1 LLWVLFAHTAANV
14 VLCDSDA
21 SNSPNR
27 FCVKK
32 ANAHPHLPIR
42 PESTTDAPQ
51 ATKEKAMAT
60 LELKTLRCIRRKDL
74 TGKDE
79 PRIKV
84 DGDPVWNGV
93 VAKDGSVAIDVTAA
107 FDGEVSV
114 IAEEMNN
121 TKPKQI
127 GAAVLVRESGN
138 PKFLTFKTSG
148 AWYEVDFEVTA

>member
-1 LLWVLFAHTAANV
+1 
-14 VLCDSDA
+14 
-21 SNSPNR
+21 
-27 FCVKK
+27 
-32 ANAHPHLPIR
+32 
-42 PESTTDAPQ
+42 
-51 ATKEKAMAT
+51 MAT
-60 LELKTLRCIRRKDL
+60 LELKRLNCIRKQDI

-93 VAKDGSVAIDVTAA
+93 VATDGSVTIGVSAPFED
-107 FDGEVSV
+107 EVSV

-148 AWYEVDFEVTA
+148 AWYEVEFEVTPSTPTSTGASARR